1 MLQDPN
7 PEQKLNYIYETLR
20 DMESRR
26 KRNIFYRF
34 LKWVIIIGLAYLVA
48 TNPGAILTPIMD
60 YVKPIVMEQAKSIM
74 EENKKNFVE
83 SMKDLVPDELIQVK
97 TPETKTTTTTQA
109 KTTSKK

>member
-26 KRNIFYRF
+26 KRHAFYRF
-34 LKWVIIIGLAYLVA
+34 LKWVIIAWLAYLVA
-48 TNPGAILTPIMD
+48 TNPSAILTPIMN

-74 EENKKNFVE
+74 EENKKNFME
-83 SMKDLVPDELIQVK
+83 SMKDMIPDNIISVPVS
-97 TPETKTTTTTQA
+97 ETKTSTTT
-109 KTTSKK
+109 KTSTKK